1 MQKPKGIILKWNGK
15 AGFGKDELS
24 LVAVSLISGL
34 FAWYL
39 ERFLSG
45 MTTLY
50 FSYDLNIK
58 AVFNL
63 NGIRFLTPAVSGA
76 WTRDALVTLNLAAPI
91 MNLFLGLTTL
101 VVYVFIRHKSRS
113 MAFFMIWLMV
123 FSFTGIFGSY
133 LENNV
138 ARTGMYA
145 LSKIMD
151 IGVVFQIIFVV
162 LALYFLYIMG
172 VAIGKLTALT
182 LPYKFFSED
191 KIRLSAFLLIF
202 IFPWLVILL
211 LSFKG
216 LSSSMLFTYITG
228 IVILLPFNWMQG
240 PEKKGVHLRRMP
252 RHLPVDTFALV
263 VYLLGVLLIRQMM
276 ASGISL
282 SPGFHG

>member
-1 MQKPKGIILKWNGK
+1 MQTLKKIIT
-15 AGFGKDELS
+15 AGTDLFRKDLLAMMLVS
-24 LVAVSLISGL
+24 LVSGM
-34 FAWYL
+34 FAWYF

-45 MTTLY
+45 LTTLY

-58 AVFNL
+58 AVLNL
-63 NGIRFLTPAVSGA
+63 HGIRFLTPAVSEV
-76 WTRDALVTLNLAAPI
+76 WTRDARVTLNLAAPI
-91 MNLFLGLTTL
+91 MNLFLGLITL
-101 VVYVFIRHKSRS
+101 AIYVFMPRKSRS

-123 FSFTGIFGSY
+123 FAFTGIFGSY

-138 ARTGMYA
+138 ARTGLYA

-172 VAIGKLTALT
+172 VAIGKLVALT
-182 LPYKFFSED
+182 LPLQFFQED

-202 IFPWLVILL
+202 VFPWLIILG

-216 LSSSMLFTYITG
+216 LSTSMLFTYITG
-228 IVILLPFNWMQG
+228 IVILLPFNWMQE
-240 PEKKGVHLRRMP
+240 PEKRGIHMKRMP
-252 RHLPVDTFALV
+252 RHLPVDTFSIA

-282 SPGFHG
+282 